1 MFIFSQCLPP
11 QRWQPAVLWWKSCSF
26 LSHQLHRSTKSF
38 YWLSSFATR
47 SQWKTNIHQ
56 ITQERLQGLGQSDTL
71 PLGTLSKLPY
81 CTSSHSTC
89 VLIYFF
95 TKVDAKLNL
104 SCIGVNCQSYSQQQF
119 STITTTLF
127 KRKPHLLSQ
136 KNFKCF
142 PNHLVHSAKLD
153 NKAKKNLWTRVRC
166 WAYLAAGIG
175 NSWHYEGWD
184 IEGLVYLLLII
195 TIIQQYP
202 NVPSVP

>member
-26 LSHQLHRSTKSF
+26 LSHQLHCSTKSF

-47 SQWKTNIHQ
+47 SQWKTNINQ

-95 TKVDAKLNL
+95 TKIDAKLNL

-119 STITTTLF
+119 STITTML
-127 KRKPHLLSQ
+127 
-136 KNFKCF
+136 C
-142 PNHLVHSAKLD
+142 
-153 NKAKKNLWTRVRC
+153 KKNLISYHRKITSVFQIIWFTLPNWTTK
-166 WAYLAAGIG
+166 LKKIF
-175 NSWHYEGWD
+175 EP
-184 IEGLVYLLLII
+184 E
-195 TIIQQYP
+195 
-202 NVPSVP
+202 